1 MSKRAKKAQGRIL
14 GEIQKQLILQ
24 AERWGRKG
32 YYTPLKLEEMELSQ
46 CRKITGELLA
56 EKANLEYELF
66 LLDSNKRDVLIK
78 LERLESYLKKAS
90 RVVKRH
96 EKDISKMLDKIIGD
110 KQKLKKAFAYVEPRS
125 FVSVLISD
133 N

>member
-1 MSKRAKKAQGRIL
+1 MSRKTKKAQTRIL
-14 GEIQKQLILQ
+14 KEIQKQLILQ
-24 AERWGRKG
+24 AERWGRKEF
-32 YYTPLKLEEMELSQ
+32 YTPFKLEEMELAQ

-78 LERLESYLKKAS
+78 LERLETYLKKSS
-90 RVVKRH
+90 RVIKRH
-96 EKDISKMLDKIIGD
+96 EKTISKMLDKIVGD
-110 KQKLKKAFAYVEPRS
+110 KRKIKKALEYVEPKS
-125 FVSVLISD
+125 FVSVLVCD